1 MLWYILKLGGFD
13 NGLELF
19 IEEFYKI
26 PVEKINEKTL
36 LEPRLLTKWA
46 ITVALDMANRAY
58 STHLRQPHKAG
69 QWLVAIIAH
78 MT

>member
-1 MLWYILKLGGFD
+1 
-13 NGLELF
+13 
-19 IEEFYKI
+19 
-26 PVEKINEKTL
+26 VEKINEKTL